1 MRAVSSGTGG
11 NGCER
16 SDIGG
21 LRIGTRSTPPLART
35 LPTSPIV
42 SGPFYNAPAEP
53 WCKNGRFC
61 TVAQHVV
68 IDLSCLRLGLRRDL
82 PWTTIVPNDDE
93 GELGLGHLD
102 TLTASVPEHP
112 NFHI

>member
-21 LRIGTRSTPPLART
+21 LRMGTRSTPPLART

-61 TVAQHVV
+61 TIAQQEASPRLSGRAWLWVGVEGKGNVDPAAPDVV
-68 IDLSCLRLGLRRDL
+68 
-82 PWTTIVPNDDE
+82 P
-93 GELGLGHLD
+93 
-102 TLTASVPEHP
+102 
-112 NFHI
+112 

>member
-21 LRIGTRSTPPLART
+21 LRMGTRSTPPLART

-53 WCKNGRFC
+53 WCKN
-61 TVAQHVV
+61 
-68 IDLSCLRLGLRRDL
+68 DRL
-82 PWTTIVPNDDE
+82 
-93 GELGLGHLD
+93 
-102 TLTASVPEHP
+102 
-112 NFHI
+112 

>member
-53 WCKNGRFC
+53 WCKNDRF
-61 TVAQHVV
+61 
-68 IDLSCLRLGLRRDL
+68 
-82 PWTTIVPNDDE
+82 
-93 GELGLGHLD
+93 
-102 TLTASVPEHP
+102 
-112 NFHI
+112 